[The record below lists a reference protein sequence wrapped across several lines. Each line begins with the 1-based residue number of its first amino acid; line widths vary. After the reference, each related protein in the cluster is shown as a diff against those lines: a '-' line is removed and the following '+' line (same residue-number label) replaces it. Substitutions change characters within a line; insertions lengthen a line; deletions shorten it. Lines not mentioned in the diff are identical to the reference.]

1 MIVKNHDIELKD
13 TSASEMARFRQIMLS
28 IWRQQIEDDK
38 NAVGMENFIT
48 ENYESSNFSIKSS
61 KEKNPIYSLDGE
73 YLGSNQQTSKKNNS
87 AFLGEKDDKGGFIN
101 IRPLTDDHTKFIK
114 KASTAYGESSAYRSK
129 MTDDLRK
136 ELFAIASALERNSI
150 AYGENSALAKKFRST
165 SKEKRNGTKMQY
177 AIAAEINVLT
187 NGFDYSYGADAWDG
201 QDQTM
206 FTSTDYR
213 LSTGTYELHKNTLGW
228 TISDEHY
235 KIWSKNVG
243 KNFDAPQ
250 ISFTPYFDKKS
261 ASKFDERYIKNNE
274 YYKEGRINLKSTA
287 VYNGTIFWKVLK
299 GKDIIKA
306 YPWNIPNRPAE
317 PGFLDNFK
325 K

>member
-1 MIVKNHDIELKD
+1 MIIKNHTIELND

-28 IWRQQIEDDK
+28 IWRQQIEDDRNAAEMEKFVTKDFKSLNSLIK
-38 NAVGMENFIT
+38 N
-48 ENYESSNFSIKSS
+48 SS
-61 KEKNPIYSLDGE
+61 EENPIYALDGE
-73 YLGSNQQTSKKNNS
+73 YLGNNPIIPKNNNL
-87 AFLGEKDDKGGFIN
+87 AFIGEKDEKGGFKN
-101 IRPLTDDHTKFIK
+101 IQQLTDNHTKLIL
-114 KASTAYGESSAYRSK
+114 KASTVYGESSAYKST
-129 MTDDLRK
+129 MTEDLKK
-136 ELFAIASALERNSI
+136 EMFAIASVLERNSI
-150 AYGENSALAKKFRST
+150 AYGENSELAKKFRST

-201 QDQTM
+201 EEQAM
-206 FTSTDYR
+206 FNSTDYR
-213 LSTGTYELHKNTLGW
+213 FSTGKFELHKNTLGW

-235 KIWSKNVG
+235 KIWATNVG

-250 ISFTPYFDKKS
+250 ISFTPYSDE
-261 ASKFDERYIKNNE
+261 KFNKYYI
-274 YYKEGRINLKSTA
+274 EGRINLKSTA
-287 VYNGTIFWKVLK
+287 VYNKTIFWKTLK
-299 GKDIIKA
+299 GKNVIKG